1 MSYIGSTYGL
11 GHLYRYRPSAFGARA
26 RSRYAASRRRPYMR
40 RYGAFGPASRSR
52 ARRVPY
58 QRRGSIAGYKRALYR
73 APSYP
78 EVKNYDNTAQ
88 GYPMGVFFVTSS
100 GATTGSFLV
109 GLSQGRPNQSRLRC
123 FPHWSDSRHRQESAR
138 WPRDHCEVYSH
149 QGHCGLC
156 SHHQCG
162 HD

>member
-1 MSYIGSTYGL
+1 MSYIGSSYGV
-11 GHLYRYRPSAFGARA
+11 GHLYRYRPSMFGARA
-26 RSRYAASRRRPYMR
+26 RARYAASRRRPYNR
-40 RYGAFGPASRSR
+40 RYGAFGAASRSR

-58 QRRGSIAGYKRALYR
+58 QGRRIVAGYKRALYR
-73 APSYP
+73 APAYP

-109 GLSQGRPNQSRLRC
+109 DLSQGCPNQSHHRC
-123 FPHWSDSRHRQESAR
+123 CPHRFGSRHRQESAR
-138 WPRDHCEVYSH
+138 WPRDHCEVHSH

-156 SHHQCG
+156 PHHCR
-162 HD
+162 